1 MSKKKKKKQ
10 HKNDFFIEID
20 RSLDRKYIDLIEEI
34 QFMQADLK
42 REERKVKRK
51 AKKKLKKGGF
61 YTPTDYDRK
70 IRRQLVYQMEGTNF
84 FDRATNIL
92 NELKP
97 ICAVIAKLVMTLI
110 IAILSIDSIKYTI
123 KPETLSSMNR
133 VYTLAKSVSSSIVG

>member
-1 MSKKKKKKQ
+1 MSKKKKKKKHEQ
-10 HKNDFFIEID
+10 EFFVEID

-42 REERKVKRK
+42 REERKVKKK

-61 YTPTDYDRK
+61 YIPTDYDRR

-84 FDRATNIL
+84 FERASNIL

-97 ICAVIAKLVMTLI
+97 VCVIIAKLVMTLI
-110 IAILSIDSIKYTI
+110 VGILSIDSIKYTI

-133 VYTLAKSVSSSIVG
+133 VYALAKNVSTSIVG